1 MRMFDVDTVGLH
13 FASGF
18 FGTGKPLTLTTSF
31 HGLLPSLLVSILCAK
46 AFRLVLG
53 LSQLRRSEQPVHL
66 CIQKKKSD
74 HQFALFYPSKHTHK
88 MRSHFFILLLCSVAI
103 SVIGLDIEPTDPN
116 ATIAGR
122 FSGKTLLVT
131 GGARGMGRATAIRAA
146 REGANVVIADWL
158 DKEGQETAEEIQ
170 RNGGNAIYV
179 HTDVS
184 NTKDT
189 YAMVEAAVSKFGSLD
204 LALNAAGVIDGVYS
218 GHGVDLDAQDELLF
232 RKIHEAT
239 DKYFDKVMAINA
251 GGAFKSLRAE
261 LAQMVKQG
269 KGGAIVTIGSST
281 AIAAQSAIPAYVASK
296 HAISGLIR
304 SAAIDYARYGIRVN
318 SVNMANTDTDLLK
331 RFREVL
337 KKRINFFA
345 KCNVGSS
352 FSYDT
357 LNPYQCE
364 VSSKFAPF
372 KLEDLIRMDD
382 CAQTDEDVSALK
394 GACSP

>member
-1 MRMFDVDTVGLH
+1 
-13 FASGF
+13 
-18 FGTGKPLTLTTSF
+18 
-31 HGLLPSLLVSILCAK
+31 
-46 AFRLVLG
+46 
-53 LSQLRRSEQPVHL
+53 
-66 CIQKKKSD
+66 
-74 HQFALFYPSKHTHK
+74 

-337 KKRINFFA
+337 KKRYERGETDHFTLLKSYSLLQNADSQKRFSTVWEQAAIILFLLSDEA
-345 KCNVGSS
+345 SAMTGS
-352 FSYDT
+352 T
-357 LNPYQCE
+357 
-364 VSSKFAPF
+364 VV
-372 KLEDLIRMDD
+372 
-382 CAQTDEDVSALK
+382 TDRGYTAY
-394 GACSP
+394 